1 MGGQRDRQ
9 QVSDLLS
16 DQHHRLMRMRLE
28 GLEGIEIGPSLGRGS
43 YGRVYKG
50 TIATKAMG
58 QWSSQQCSVHVQML
72 CALPWQSLP

>member
-9 QVSDLLS
+9 TGSDLLS

-28 GLEGIEIGPSLGRGS
+28 GLDGIEIGPSLGRGS

-50 TIATKAMG
+50 TVFMASTG
-58 QWSSQQCSVHVQML
+58 
-72 CALPWQSLP
+72 